1 MIPNVRDARP
11 KVPHSHANSWYPM
24 LKEAHCKASS

>member
-1 MIPNVRDARP
+1 MIPNVGDVRR

-24 LKEAHCKASS
+24 LKEAPCKASL